1 MFNLITRGLIMSII
15 RRKNAR
21 RDRMVKSN
29 NFKKLNP
36 SEIKVGFDEIIGHH
50 ECKKDLANI
59 LQFLEKPELYKKY
72 GIIPYCKYLI
82 VGPEGAGKST
92 LACSVA
98 KKANVPIYVVE
109 PSFFYDTERVLDQ
122 IDILFGEIHQLQND
136 DCNCMLLFKN
146 IEYFSGMTPEILHP
160 ILEKMVSCFR
170 EMPQLVAFATL
181 STMVSCEISKS
192 LLDPPAFSKM
202 ITLSFPEVKVREEI
216 LKFLLKEIPV
226 EEGFDIRRLALETYQ
241 MAFGDIKNIIKD
253 SILLSLRNQQD
264 KLSYHNFAEALAQSN
279 FGYAGNKLNEEERL
293 ATARH
298 EAGHV
303 VAGYYSAP
311 NTYRVSKVEIT
322 PRSFYAGITQETLDE
337 EKIGYFK
344 EELEAKVIS
353 ALGGMASEKFYY
365 DSTTTGVANDL
376 EQATGIA
383 IEIFK
388 QYGMSAKLGPIC
400 LLLESETFE
409 KLNREADDEIQK
421 FLMDM
426 YKKTQK
432 IIQQHEEALE
442 ELTKALLANE
452 VLYSDEVMAILKKY
466 DK

>member
-1 MFNLITRGLIMSII
+1 MPII
-15 RRKNAR
+15 SRNFARKKR
-21 RDRMVKSN
+21 SVKNN

-36 SEIKVGFDEIIGHH
+36 SEIKVGFDEIIGHN
-50 ECKKDLANI
+50 ECKKDLGNI
-59 LQFLEKPELYKKY
+59 LQFLEKPELYAQY

-82 VGPEGAGKST
+82 IGDEGVGKST

-122 IDILFGEIHQLQND
+122 IDILFEEIRQLQND
-136 DCNCMLLFKN
+136 NCNCMLLFKN
-146 IEYFSGMTPEILHP
+146 IEYFSGMPAEILHP
-160 ILEKMVSCFR
+160 ILEKIVSYFR

-192 LLDPPAFSKM
+192 LLDPPAFSKL

-226 EEGFDIRRLALETYQ
+226 EEGFDIHRLALETYQ
-241 MAFGDIKNIIKD
+241 MGFGDIKNIVRD
-253 SILLSLRNQQD
+253 SILLFMCNKQD

-279 FGYAGNKLNEEERL
+279 FGYAKNKLNEGERL

-311 NTYRVSKVEIT
+311 DTYRISKVEIT

-337 EKIGYFK
+337 EKVGYFK
-344 EELEAKVIS
+344 EELESKIIGIF
-353 ALGGMASEKFYY
+353 GGMASEELYY
-365 DSTTTGVANDL
+365 NSTTTGVVNDL

-383 IEIFK
+383 IAIFK
-388 QYGMSAKLGPIC
+388 QYGMSDKVGPIC
-400 LLLESETFE
+400 LVFESETFG

-421 FLMDM
+421 FLKEM
-426 YKKTQK
+426 YDRAKELIKKYADAL
-432 IIQQHEEALE
+432 EAL
-442 ELTKALLANE
+442 TNALLANE
-452 VLYSDEVMAILKKY
+452 VLYSDEIMEILRKY